1 MKVEGLEGKELEI
14 ANVFNQNIDSLIAL
28 EAKMAALEGKSD
40 KSVEMQ
46 ELKSQID
53 GLKLSD
59 LDLSDLNHTWSY
71 ADIIHS
77 MANTD
82 GYIYAL
88 VDYSSD
94 GEAFPNESIELMK
107 LFPSIYVHTLI
118 RKYLNKLIIL
128 FQVKLS
134 RWINI

>member
-53 GLKLSD
+53 GLKSQLAEVKSTQVVVTETAPK
-59 LDLSDLNHTWSY
+59 N
-71 ADIIHS
+71 
-77 MANTD
+77 
-82 GYIYAL
+82 L
-88 VDYSSD
+88 V
-94 GEAFPNESIELMK
+94 ELITAEIKSLGVNNM
-107 LFPSIYVHTLI
+107 T
-118 RKYLNKLIIL
+118 
-128 FQVKLS
+128 
-134 RWINI
+134 